1 MKEWISPVYA
11 FFEPTPRIVEINGRR
26 AHEFKC
32 GARGCK
38 TTIRQ
43 FLDKKD
49 AKHVKSCW
57 GNAALMAADDAKDAN
72 EVRTKIV
79 TESFERKGKGKVTYS
94 HRQHTRTEAKAEI
107 VRWVSESLG
116 PFKIIKDKGFQS
128 LMKTGRP
135 EYHIPSP
142 TTVAHDVKLVFARTR
157 QRIARML
164 QEYDGKMNFTT
175 DGWTSM
181 NHRALVAF
189 SVHLEHQGVPLSFPL
204 DIVEVATV
212 QK

>member
-49 AKHVKSCW
+49 ARSTGNMRKHVKSCW

-79 TESFERKGKGKVTYS
+79 TG
-94 HRQHTRTEAKAEI
+94 I
-107 VRWVSESLG
+107 L
-116 PFKIIKDKGFQS
+116 
-128 LMKTGRP
+128 
-135 EYHIPSP
+135 
-142 TTVAHDVKLVFARTR
+142 
-157 QRIARML
+157 
-164 QEYDGKMNFTT
+164 
-175 DGWTSM
+175 
-181 NHRALVAF
+181 
-189 SVHLEHQGVPLSFPL
+189 
-204 DIVEVATV
+204 
-212 QK
+212 

>member
-1 MKEWISPVYA
+1 
-11 FFEPTPRIVEINGRR
+11 
-26 AHEFKC
+26 
-32 GARGCK
+32 
-38 TTIRQ
+38 
-43 FLDKKD
+43 
-49 AKHVKSCW
+49 
-57 GNAALMAADDAKDAN
+57 
-72 EVRTKIV
+72 
-79 TESFERKGKGKVTYS
+79 
-94 HRQHTRTEAKAEI
+94 
-107 VRWVSESLG
+107 
-116 PFKIIKDKGFQS
+116 
-128 LMKTGRP
+128 MKTGRP

-164 QEYDGKMNFTT
+164 QVSFFALNHTKTNPTDQEYDGKMNFTT